1 LLSLAGW
8 GHVVVVLAYGALAAA
23 SLRAGASSPNARN
36 AGFLGFTAAVI
47 ASVAWGM
54 AGVVAEATGSSAAAL
69 GADALDLARY
79 AAWFVFAFVLLWPA
93 ARDRRARR
101 WLLLGIAAVAL
112 LAATILVVVAGA
124 ADGGHEG
131 ERLPGPPLASLALPV
146 LGLLLVEQL
155 FRGTHADAH
164 WQAKPLYLGL
174 ACLFLF
180 DVYLHSHALLFGRFD
195 ADTLA
200 ARGPAHAVAALLLW
214 VALQRRTDW
223 TRSLQLSR
231 DAAFHTATLMLVGA
245 YLMVLSGVGYYARH
259 WAGDIGGVLELAL
272 VGTGLVLLAT
282 LLFSGT
288 VRAKL
293 RVFVGKNFFRYRYD
307 YRTEWLRF
315 TSRLASAGSPQAVG
329 EQAVRG
335 LAELMHSP
343 AGALWSLDAA
353 GAEFAQTARWNAPR
367 SADTEPAASAFAR
380 FIGEREWVVDL
391 DECRAAPQ
399 RHAPMQ
405 LPAWL
410 AQQPNYWIVVPLL
423 VAEQLTGFVV
433 IERPHARVPLN
444 WEVRDLLKTAGRQA
458 AGFLALMQTTD
469 ALLEARKFEAFNKMS
484 AFVVH
489 DLKNIVAQLSLM
501 MQNAPRLKDNPEF
514 REDMLTTVD
523 NALAKM
529 RRLMLQL
536 RSGETP
542 AEPAHGVALPRVIE
556 RIGAAAHARGRELD
570 VSIEGSFA
578 IRGHENRIERILGHI
593 VDNAFDATPE
603 SGSVSVALT
612 REDGFAKVTVRD
624 TGHGMTPEFVNTKL
638 FKPFNSTKANGMGIG
653 TYESRVYLDE
663 IGGSLSVDSAP
674 GRGTAITVR
683 LPLVAGEA
691 TPSP

>member
-8 GHVVVVLAYGALAAA
+8 GHVVVVLAYGVLAAA
-23 SLRAGASSPNARN
+23 SLKAGASPNARN
-36 AGFLGFTAAVI
+36 AGFWCFTGAVL
-47 ASVAWGM
+47 ASVAWGA
-54 AGVVAEATGSSAAAL
+54 AGVLAEFTGEGAVAL
-69 GADALDLARY
+69 GADVLDLLRY
-79 AAWFVFAFVLLWPA
+79 AAWFVFAYVLLWPA
-93 ARDRRARR
+93 ARERRARR
-101 WLLLGIAAVAL
+101 GLLVGIAAISA
-112 LAATILVVVAGA
+112 LAAAILVLAGVIE
-124 ADGGHEG
+124 GGTREG
-131 ERLPGPPLASLALPV
+131 GRLPGPPLASLTLPV

-155 FRGTHADAH
+155 FRGTRADAH

-174 ACLFLF
+174 ASLFLF

-195 ADTLA
+195 ADTLT

-223 TRSLQLSR
+223 SGSFQLSR
-231 DAAFHTATLMLVGA
+231 GAAFHTATLMLVGA

-259 WAGDIGGVLELAL
+259 WGGDIGGVLELAL
-272 VGTGLVLLAT
+272 VCSGLVLLAT

-288 VRAKL
+288 LRAKL

-315 TSRLASAGSPQAVG
+315 TSRLADAGSPQAVG

-343 AGALWSLDAA
+343 AGALWTRA
-353 GAEFAQTARWNAPR
+353 GAEFVQTARWNAPR
-367 SADTEPAASAFAR
+367 SAEREPADSPFAR
-380 FIGEREWVVDL
+380 FIGERDWVVDL
-391 DECRAAPQ
+391 DDCRAAPGRDGQ
-399 RHAPMQ
+399 AE

-410 AQQPNYWIVVPLL
+410 AQQRNSWLVVPLP
-423 VAEQLTGFVV
+423 VTEQLIGFVV

-458 AGFLALMQTTD
+458 AAFLALMQTTD

-501 MQNAPRLKDNPEF
+501 MQNAQRLKDNPEF

-523 NALAKM
+523 NSLTRM
-529 RRLMLQL
+529 RRLMSQL

-542 AEPAHGVALPRVIE
+542 AEPVHGVALPRVIE
-556 RIGAAAHARGRELD
+556 RIGAAARSRGRALD
-570 VSIEGSFA
+570 VLIEDSLS

-612 REDGFAKVTVRD
+612 REEGFAKVTVRD
-624 TGHGMTPEFVNTKL
+624 TGHGMTPEFVTTKL
-638 FKPFNSTKANGMGIG
+638 FKPFNSTKVNGMGIG

-674 GRGTAITVR
+674 GRGTAITMR
-683 LPLVAGEA
+683 LPLSASDLEA
-691 TPSP
+691 PVR